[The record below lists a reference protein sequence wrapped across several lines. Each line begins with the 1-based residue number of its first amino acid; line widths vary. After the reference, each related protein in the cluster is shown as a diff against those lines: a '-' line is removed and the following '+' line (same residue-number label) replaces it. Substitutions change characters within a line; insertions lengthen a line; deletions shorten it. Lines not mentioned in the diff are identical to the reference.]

1 MTFALGAAAFL
12 PHCLAVFCAA
22 RMPHLLSVPK
32 MITFSLADENILIG
46 QRERYHG
53 AMRIFS

>member
-1 MTFALGAAAFL
+1 MTFALGAAAGK

-22 RMPHLLSVPK
+22 GKPHLLSVPK